1 MLWHRCGIP
10 SSEFVISDWVTD
22 VGPTEDDSFGLAPS
36 LTVKRLTVTKHFP
49 ERVRI
54 GTQTHIPFLPITL
67 IPNPYRDPTSQRTRD
82 RRHSSYNAIRTNGT
96 PDPHNNNSWSS

>member
-36 LTVKRLTVTKHFP
+36 LTVKRLTVTPISPNDRELEHN
-49 ERVRI
+49 R
-54 GTQTHIPFLPITL
+54 FLASSTF
-67 IPNPYRDPTSQRTRD
+67 IPNPYRDPTSQRTRN